1 MNSIV
6 IVIVAIVVSLLM
18 GYLLLACKRSLWP
31 FTKKESFGKSVAP
44 DITTK
49 DVCDSY
55 VNTLIENAA
64 YSRLAD
70 KNIPT
75 TTFSGQECTVNCPT
89 GSTYST
95 DHNFCAY
102 NNNL

>member
-6 IVIVAIVVSLLM
+6 IVIAIVVSLLM

-31 FTKKESFGKSVAP
+31 FTKKESFGKSVVP

-49 DVCDSY
+49 GVCDSY
-55 VNTLIENAA
+55 VNTLRKNAA
-64 YSRLAD
+64 YSQLAD

-75 TTFSGQECTVNCPT
+75 TTFSGQECTVTCPT
-89 GSTYST
+89 GSTYSPYF
-95 DHNFCAY
+95 NFCAY
-102 NNNL
+102 NIL